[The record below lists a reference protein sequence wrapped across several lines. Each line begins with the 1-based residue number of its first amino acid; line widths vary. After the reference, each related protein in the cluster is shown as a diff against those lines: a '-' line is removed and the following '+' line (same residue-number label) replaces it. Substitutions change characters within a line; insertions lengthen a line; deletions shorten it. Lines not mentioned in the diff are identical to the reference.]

1 MSFVNRL
8 PLTIASCYEVVHL
21 ELTRDEDH
29 GIIDD
34 DLAHI
39 IPWCPNLETVRLT
52 GIPDLTDRT
61 VILLART
68 ASQLLE
74 LDISG
79 CIHITDTAILEL
91 AKLATD
97 LEAVKL
103 NGLATLTDPSI
114 SALARS
120 LTELSELEICN
131 LPLITPLTIRAIW
144 TFSAGLKR
152 LKVAHCT
159 HLTDKA
165 FPYPPPRRER
175 IARRSRTSTALS
187 VSANQDP
194 SRSSNGT
201 RPSTWLDD
209 LPQLEFSPG
218 HKLSDLRLLDLS
230 YCVQLTDIAIAGIVA
245 YAPRIQHLNLS
256 GCMALSDS
264 AAEAIA
270 TLGSHLNELT
280 MPRLGSLTD
289 RGVVSIVRTC
299 TQMKSVD
306 VSFNS
311 RLTDLAVMELATLQ
325 HLQRLSVVGLKHL
338 TDNAVLF
345 LAEHTPTL
353 ERLHISRCR
362 QLGLDALHVVL
373 RKLGKLEHLSVS
385 AVPALK
391 RRGVERFS
399 ERPPPLYHEDKH
411 GIYRVYRGENIHSL
425 RRFLDKELGRLREA
439 EEKNIVFVPR
449 ADDSTD
455 LY

>member
-165 FPYPPPRRER
+165 FPYPPP
-175 IARRSRTSTALS
+175 L
-187 VSANQDP
+187 SANQDP

>member
-61 VILLART
+61 VVLLART
-68 ASQLLE
+68 APQLLE

-144 TFSAGLKR
+144 TFSTGLKR
-152 LKVAHCT
+152 LKVAHCI

-175 IARRSRTSTALS
+175 IARRSRASTALS
-187 VSANQDP
+187 VSATQDP

-209 LPQLEFSPG
+209 LPPLEFSPG

-230 YCVQLTDIAIAGIVA
+230 YCMQLTDIAIAGIVA

-280 MPRLGSLTD
+280 MPRSGSLTD

-299 TQMKSVD
+299 SQLKSVD
-306 VSFNS
+306 VSCESSILFPRLVQPTLTVLIACNS
-311 RLTDLAVMELATLQ
+311 QLSPHRSRCDGVGDAPAPPAALCRWVEASHGQCGSVPGGAYSYPRASAHLAVQAAGAGC
-325 HLQRLSVVGLKHL
+325 V
-338 TDNAVLF
+338 A
-345 LAEHTPTL
+345 
-353 ERLHISRCR
+353 RCV
-362 QLGLDALHVVL
+362 A
-373 RKLGKLEHLSVS
+373 
-385 AVPALK
+385 
-391 RRGVERFS
+391 
-399 ERPPPLYHEDKH
+399 
-411 GIYRVYRGENIHSL
+411 
-425 RRFLDKELGRLREA
+425 
-439 EEKNIVFVPR
+439 
-449 ADDSTD
+449 
-455 LY
+455 